1 MVLITF
7 NLLLIINIMC
17 NNLKCKFC
25 GSNRINKI
33 GKQKYNGKQR
43 YLCRKARSG
52 SKSSL
57 LAIGS
62 LSVSEV
68 PKRSEGKSLCLSKSI
83 EMLECSLYLLFNKL
97 YWKIV

>member
-1 MVLITF
+1 MVPITF
-7 NLLLIINIMC
+7 NLLLIINIIC

-25 GSNRINKI
+25 GSNRINKR

-57 LAIGS
+57 LEFAS
-62 LSVSEV
+62 LSSHEV
-68 PKRSEGKSLCLSKSI
+68 PTERSEGEARDEFTK
-83 EMLECSLYLLFNKL
+83 
-97 YWKIV
+97 